1 MPGFQTK
8 RQRATP
14 KTVLNNKNS
23 VIIIQQ
29 NWNIMDPS
37 NRREAE
43 QSYIIIKNNPIGRVA
58 LGY

>member
-1 MPGFQTK
+1 MSGFQTK
-8 RQRATP
+8 QQRATTE
-14 KTVLNNKNS
+14 TVLNKKNN
-23 VIIIQQ
+23 VIIIHQ

-43 QSYIIIKNNPIGRVA
+43 QSYINIRNNPIGRVA